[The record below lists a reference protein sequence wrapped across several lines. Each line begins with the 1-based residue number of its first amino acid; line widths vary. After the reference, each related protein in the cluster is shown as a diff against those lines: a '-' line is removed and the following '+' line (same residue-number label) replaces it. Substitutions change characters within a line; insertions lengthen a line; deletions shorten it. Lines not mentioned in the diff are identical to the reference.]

1 MRRRD
6 LLDLLLLAAVWGGS
20 FLFMR
25 IAVPE
30 FGPGPLMVLR
40 VGLAALTLLPLA
52 LMRGRLPLIARR
64 WKAILVVGALNS
76 AVPFLLYAYA
86 AQSLGAGF
94 MSVANAVTPVWGAVI
109 GWVWLKD
116 RLPWSRALGL
126 AIALLGIV
134 VLVWG
139 KLDFGAGGDG
149 PAVLAAV
156 SPPLFYGIAANWA
169 KRFLSDV
176 DALAN
181 ATGSMMAATLVLAP
195 LAIATWPAQPV
206 SWQAWS
212 ATIALAL
219 VCTGTAYIMFF
230 RLIASVGPTG
240 AVSVTF
246 LVPVFGVLW
255 GVWFLDEVLTPQ
267 ILAGAAVILV
277 GTALALGLVRRPGG
291 GGRDVNLKQK
301 RQSL

>member
-25 IAVPE
+25 LAVPE
-30 FGPGPLMVLR
+30 FGPGPLMELR

-52 LMRGRLPLIARR
+52 ALRGKLPLIAQR

-76 AVPFLLYAYA
+76 AIPFLLYAYA

-109 GWVWLKD
+109 GWLWLKD
-116 RLPWSRALGL
+116 RLAWSRAFGL
-126 AIALLGIV
+126 AVAVLGIV
-134 VLVWG
+134 VLVWD
-139 KLDFGAGGDG
+139 KLNFGAGGDG

-156 SPPLFYGIAANWA
+156 SAPLFYGIAANWT

-176 DALAN
+176 DALSS
-181 ATGSMMAATLVLAP
+181 ATGSMIGASLILAP
-195 LAIATWPAQPV
+195 LAIATWPAAPV

-212 ATIALAL
+212 ATVALAIL
-219 VCTGTAYIMFF
+219 CTGFAYIMFF

-255 GVWFLDEVLTPQ
+255 GVWFLDEMLTAR
-267 ILAGAAVILV
+267 ILTGAAIILI
-277 GTALALGLVRRPGG
+277 GTALSLGLIRWPARRA
-291 GGRDVNLKQK
+291 
-301 RQSL
+301 